1 MDPSPS
7 PVLNRLHG
15 PDLLQSGVSKLSS
28 LISFLII
35 KISAQAT
42 LELRG
47 SSYSEKPI
55 QLYKDWD
62 HSELFE
68 ITISMTDKVEVLR
81 RSQVV
86 ICKKLMLVL
95 VGVGGLPDSGL
106 VRAQLKWDF
115 QGASGHKKPEKGTK
129 ETEKPFQWKYFWL
142 WPRWPS
148 PRHCLEGSWDSWS
161 ARASLQP
168 SWS

>member
-47 SSYSEKPI
+47 SSYSEKLI

-81 RSQVV
+81 RSKVV
-86 ICKKLMLVL
+86 ICNLVL
-95 VGVGGLPDSGL
+95 VGLGGLPDSGL
-106 VRAQLKWDF
+106 VLAQLKWDF
-115 QGASGHKKPEKGTK
+115 QGASGHKKPEKGPK

-142 WPRWPS
+142 SDHADP
-148 PRHCLEGSWDSWS
+148 HLVTV
-161 ARASLQP
+161 
-168 SWS
+168 